1 MTSGEL
7 NYADTEENNT
17 NQPIVENTRTT
28 GGQPIYEEIQGDRQ
42 RSPAQTPSIYQP
54 LNTKTPVED
63 KPENYY
69 QPLSK
74 NSKVSQESAHAG

>member
-7 NYADTEENNT
+7 YSADTEENNT

-74 NSKVSQESAHAG
+74 NREVSQESAHAG